1 MQEEH
6 VFGGTAL
13 KYYGRILSPQNL
25 CVEIL
30 TSKMMALGG
39 EPLGDD

>member
-1 MQEEH
+1 
-6 VFGGTAL
+6 
-13 KYYGRILSPQNL
+13 LSPQNL

-39 EPLGDD
+39 EPLGDDWLGHEGFASVNEISSLKI